1 MKSVRRYNVAQ
12 YVHVSMNP
20 SWISSEDTEKHWKD
34 NLSDIFLFYVVFCSC
49 KQYATQGRT
58 LDFYKWKKN
67 PWSSK
72 RYLKDNL
79 DDAASKGFIK
89 QRKMTEWYN
98 VKSKL
103 SAVGKANQEWYKSQS
118 EFTVYSNVETND
130 YMSLFYHIRCA
141 LAHGRFNVFEH
152 SGVKWYALENG
163 VQKGKH
169 FRVKARIVLK
179 EETLLGWMKIITSGP
194 QTSANKDSFAVINA
208 MSHAPS
214 ITAQQLSNELE
225 ITENDVR
232 SIIKE
237 LKKTVDL
244 RYVRNK
250 FGKPGIWKYD
260 ELKYQQLQSA

>member
-1 MKSVRRYNVAQ
+1 MKRVRHYNAAQ

-34 NLSDIFLFYVVFCSC
+34 NLSDIFLFYVAFCSC

-79 DDAASKGFIK
+79 DDAASKVFIK

-98 VKSKL
+98 VKSEL
-103 SAVGKANQEWYKSQS
+103 GAVGKANKDWYKSQS
-118 EFTVYSNVETND
+118 EFAVYSNVETND

-163 VQKGKH
+163 IQKGKL
-169 FRVKARIVLK
+169 FWIKARIVLK
-179 EETLLGWMKIITSGP
+179 EETLLGWMKIITSVP
-194 QTSANKDSFAVINA
+194 QASPSKAAFAVIDT

-214 ITAQQLSNELE
+214 ITEQQLSDELNV
-225 ITENDVR
+225 TKNDIR
-232 SIIKE
+232 CIIEE

-244 RYVRNK
+244 RYVRNE
-250 FGKPGIWKYD
+250 FGKPGIWQYN
-260 ELKYQQLQSA
+260 ELKYQQLLSA